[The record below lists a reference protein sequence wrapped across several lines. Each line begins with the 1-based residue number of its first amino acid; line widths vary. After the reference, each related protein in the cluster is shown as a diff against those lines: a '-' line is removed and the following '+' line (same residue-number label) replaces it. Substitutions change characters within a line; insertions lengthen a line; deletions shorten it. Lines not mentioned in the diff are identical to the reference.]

1 MPQFSI
7 ITPVFNPPLWAF
19 EECIKSVL
27 EQKFDDWEW
36 CVADDHSTNQAIID
50 RLKVL
55 EKQDKRIRVVYR
67 TANGGIVQASNDA
80 LAVATGTYIALLDHD
95 DSLSL
100 DALEIVNRMIVL
112 SPGADYLY
120 SDEDK
125 IDESGI
131 HFDEFQKPDWA
142 PERLLGQNYCCH
154 LSVFRHSLV
163 KSVGGFRT
171 GFEGSQDYDLILRVS
186 EQSKIIHHIPAILY
200 HWRVVEGSAAGEQF
214 AKPYAI
220 EAARKAVEEH
230 LKRTSIDATVTSTIH
245 GYQRVIRA
253 LHTFPKVSIVIPSA
267 AYTRSVRGKES
278 LLLDECLKSI
288 IQTTTYPNYEVLV
301 VLDKNAFRENASLKE
316 TMSDERIS
324 IVDYD
329 KPFNFSDK
337 CNVGAVSSSGE
348 ILLFLNDDMEIITPD
363 WLEILVGHLSDPG
376 VGAVGARL
384 LFEDGTIQSAGHSNN
399 PSPHSI
405 ESTKNTNDPG
415 QFGLLAVA
423 QERSGITGACIA
435 IHRDLYLLIGGMSL
449 DFPHCFNDVDLCYKI
464 LQMKKR
470 IIWTPFVDLFHF
482 ESLSRDPTPRD
493 DELEMV
499 YERWSRFFGQDRY

>member
-19 EECIKSVL
+19 EQCIQSVL
-27 EQKFDDWEW
+27 GQKFDDWEW
-36 CVADDHSTNQAIID
+36 CIADDHSTDQAIID

-55 EKQDKRIRVVYR
+55 EKEDKRIRVVYR
-67 TANGGIVQASNDA
+67 AANGGIVQASNDA

-131 HFDEFQKPDWA
+131 HFDEFHKPDWA

-163 KSVGGFRT
+163 KQVGGFRT

-200 HWRVVEGSAAGEQF
+200 HWRVVEGSAAGAQF

-230 LKRTSIDATVTSTIH
+230 LKRTSVDATVTSTIH
-245 GYQRVIRA
+245 GYQKVIRI
-253 LHTFPKVSIVIPSA
+253 LNTFPKVSIIIPSA
-267 AYTRSVRGKES
+267 AYTGTVRGKEN
-278 LLLDECLKSI
+278 LLLHECLKSI
-288 IQTTTYPNYEVLV
+288 LQKTTYPNYEVVV
-301 VLDKNAFRENASLKE
+301 VLDNNAFRENSSLKE

-324 IVDYD
+324 VVDYD

-348 ILLFLNDDMEIITPD
+348 ILLFLNDDMEVITLN

-376 VGAVGARL
+376 VGAVSARL
-384 LFEDGTIQSAGHSNN
+384 LYEDGTIQSAGHTNN

-405 ESTKNTNDPG
+405 GSTKNTDDPG

-423 QERSGITGACIA
+423 QERSGVTGACLA

-493 DELEMV
+493 GELEMV

>member
-27 EQKFDDWEW
+27 GQKFDDWEW
-36 CVADDHSTNQAIID
+36 CIADDHSTDQAIID

-55 EKQDKRIRVVYR
+55 EKQDKRIRIVYR
-67 TANGGIVQASNDA
+67 AANGGIVQASNDA

-112 SPGADYLY
+112 NPGADYLY

-125 IDESGI
+125 VDANGI
-131 HFDEFQKPDWA
+131 HFDEFHKPDWA

-163 KSVGGFRT
+163 KQVGGFRT

-220 EAARKAVEEH
+220 EAARKAVEES
-230 LKRTSIDATVTSTIH
+230 LKRTSIDATVTSTVH
-245 GYQRVIRA
+245 GYQKVIRILNA
-253 LHTFPKVSIVIPSA
+253 FPKVSIIIPSA

-288 IQTTTYPNYEVLV
+288 IQTTTYPNYEVV
-301 VLDKNAFRENASLKE
+301 VALDKNAFRENTSLKE

-337 CNVGAVSSSGE
+337 CNVGAVSSAGE
-348 ILLFLNDDMEIITPD
+348 ILLFLNDDMEVITPD

-384 LFEDGTIQSAGHSNN
+384 LFEDGTIQSAGHTNN
-399 PSPHSI
+399 PSPNSI
-405 ESTKNTNDPG
+405 GSTKNTDDPG

-423 QERSGITGACIA
+423 QERSGVTGACLGIQ
-435 IHRDLYLLIGGMSL
+435 RDLYLLVGGMSL

-464 LQMKKR
+464 LKMKKR
-470 IIWTPFVDLFHF
+470 IIWTPFADLFHY
-482 ESLSRDPTPRD
+482 ESLSRDPEPRTV
-493 DELEMV
+493 ELEMLSG
-499 YERWSRFFGQDRY
+499 RWGRFDGQDRY